1 MAARVQRA
9 VALPPLPAEFCA
21 WFAQRGWAPRAHQIA
36 LLKKAEAGRSVLLIA
51 PTGAGKTLA
60 GFLPSL
66 LDLSRINAAPK
77 RARPGMPVVGPHTL
91 YVSPLKALAVDIHR
105 NLETPVAEMGLPIRL
120 ETRTGDTPVY
130 KRQRQK
136 LDPPDILLTT
146 PEQVALLIASKDAPR
161 FFARLKTVI
170 FDELHSLVVSKRGD
184 LLSLGLA
191 RLRKLAPGLKT
202 IGLSATV
209 AEPDD
214 LCAWLV
220 SQEPAGSKNLADKI
234 VVEGGAQ
241 PDLSILEPEEA
252 RVPWQGH
259 TALYALPAIYE
270 EIKAHKTTLLFVNTR
285 WQAELLFSELWRV
298 NEDSLAIALHHG
310 SLDRGQRRKVE
321 AAMVAGKLRAVVAT
335 STLDLGID
343 WGDVDL
349 VVHVGAPKGASRLAQ
364 RIGRAN
370 HRMDEP
376 SKGILVPGNRF
387 EVLECRAALDANYLG
402 HQDTPPLRDGTLDV
416 LCQHILGMAVAEP
429 FDAVTLHEE
438 ITSAASY
445 RDLSWE
451 TFERAVDFVATGG
464 YALRSY
470 ERYAKIRRRK
480 DGPDKGRWG
489 ITHPRIAQQYR
500 LNVGTIIE
508 QPMLR
513 VRLGKPRAGGVVRGG
528 RVLGQIEEYFLEQLR
543 QGDTFRFA
551 GRVLRFEGIR
561 ENEAFASPADKED
574 ASIPSFEGGKFPLTT
589 YLASQVRAILAD
601 PERWSA
607 LPAQVREWLGYQ
619 EERSVLPG
627 PSDLLVETFPH
638 RDKFYMAAFPF
649 EGRLAHQTLGMLLT
663 RRLERAGA
671 RPLGFVATDYS
682 LAVWALRDLGALF
695 AAGRPSLEA
704 LFDEDM
710 LGDDLEAWMAD
721 SYLLKR
727 TFRNCALIAGLIEKR
742 HPGEEKSGRQ
752 VTVSTDLVYDV
763 LRSHEPDHILLQAT
777 RADAA
782 TGLLDI
788 ARLGE
793 MLFRVKGRI
802 MHQRLERVSP
812 LAVPVM
818 LQIGKEPVFG
828 EAQTDI
834 LADAA
839 EALIREAMG
848 EENSPRD
855 AASGRTLQPTG
866 AEPAAGARRAGPRVR
881 PRVAGRAARLG

>member
-1 MAARVQRA
+1 MAAPVLIRDA
-9 VALPPLPAEFCA
+9 AELLPAEFGA
-21 WFAQRGWAPRAHQIA
+21 WFAQRGWAPRPHQIE
-36 LLKKAEAGRSVLLIA
+36 LLARAEAGESVLLIA

-66 LDLSRINAAPK
+66 VDLTRRGP
-77 RARPGMPVVGPHTL
+77 ARPGQPVFGPHTL

-105 NLETPVAEMGLPIRL
+105 NLEMPVAEMGLPIRL
-120 ETRTGDTPVY
+120 ETRTGDTPMH

-136 LDPPDILLTT
+136 IDPPDILLTT
-146 PEQVALLIASKDAPR
+146 PEQVALLVASKDARR
-161 FFARLKTVI
+161 FFGGLKTVI

-191 RLRKLAPGLKT
+191 RLRTLAPGLQT

-220 SQEPAGSKNLADKI
+220 EQTHGETRRLAARI
-234 VVEGGAQ
+234 VVEGGAA
-241 PDLSILEPEEA
+241 PNLSILESPE
-252 RVPWQGH
+252 RLPWQGH
-259 TALYALPAIYE
+259 TARYALAQIYE
-270 EIKAHKTTLLFVNTR
+270 QIQAHKTTLLFVNTR
-285 WQAELLFSELWRV
+285 WQAELLFSELWRI
-298 NEDSLAIALHHG
+298 NEAALPIALHHG
-310 SLDRGQRRKVE
+310 SLDRGQRRRVE
-321 AAMVAGKLRAVVAT
+321 AAMAEGKLKAVVAT

-343 WGDVDL
+343 WGGVDL
-349 VVHVGAPKGASRLAQ
+349 VIHVGAPKGASRLAQ

-376 SKGILVPGNRF
+376 SKGMLVPANRF

-402 HQDTPPLRDGTLDV
+402 HQDTPPLRPGSLDV

-429 FDAVTLHEE
+429 FDAVALHEE
-438 ITSAASY
+438 ITAAEPY
-445 RDLSWE
+445 RGLPWE

-464 YALRSY
+464 YALRNY

-480 DGPDKGRWG
+480 DGPQKGLWG

-500 LNVGTIIE
+500 LNVGTIVE
-508 QPMLR
+508 APMLK
-513 VRLGKPRAGGVVRGG
+513 VVLGRPKAGVVRGG
-528 RVLGQIEEYFLEQLR
+528 RVLGEIEEYFLEMLR
-543 QGDTFRFA
+543 QGDAFQFA
-551 GRVLRFEGIR
+551 GRTLRFEGIR
-561 ENEAFASPADKED
+561 ENVAYATVAQAEDPLVPAY
-574 ASIPSFEGGKFPLTT
+574 AGGKFPLTT

-601 PERWSA
+601 PARWKA
-607 LPAQVREWLGYQ
+607 LPTQVCEWLQYQ
-619 EERSVLPG
+619 QERSLIPG
-627 PSDLLVETFPH
+627 PDELLIETFPH
-638 RDKFYMAAFPF
+638 HGKFYMAAFPF

-682 LAVWALRDLGALF
+682 LAVWALRDLSELF
-695 AAGRPSLEA
+695 EAGRPSLAE

-727 TFRNCALIAGLIEKR
+727 TFRNCAIISGLIERR
-742 HPGEEKSGRQ
+742 HPGQEKTGRQ

-788 ARLGE
+788 RRLAE
-793 MLFRVKGRI
+793 MLYRVKDRI
-802 MHQRLERVSP
+802 VHQRLTRVSP

-818 LQIGKEPVFG
+818 LEIGREPVFG

-834 LADAA
+834 LAEAA
-839 EALIREAMG
+839 EELIREAMG
-848 EENSPRD
+848 ESTLAAAETVPVNRRPR
-855 AASGRTLQPTG
+855 R
-866 AEPAAGARRAGPRVR
+866 AGARHG
-881 PRVAGRAARLG
+881 

>member
-1 MAARVQRA
+1 VSVPASIPASA
-9 VALPPLPAEFCA
+9 ELLPAPFGG
-21 WFAQRGWAPRAHQIA
+21 WFARQGWAPRPHQLE
-36 LLKKAEAGRSVLLIA
+36 LLAKAQAGRSVLLIA

-66 LDLSRINAAPK
+66 VDLAAND
-77 RARPGMPVVGPHTL
+77 RARPAAAPGAPVIGPHTL
-91 YVSPLKALAVDIHR
+91 YVSPLKALAVDIQR
-105 NLETPVAEMGLPIRL
+105 NLERPVAEIGLPVRL
-120 ETRTGDTPVY
+120 ETRTGDTPLY

-146 PEQVALLIASKDAPR
+146 PEQVALLIASKEARR
-161 FFARLKTVI
+161 FFGRLRTVI

-191 RLRKLAPGLKT
+191 RLRMLAPQLT
-202 IGLSATV
+202 TVGLSATV

-220 SQEPAGSKNLADKI
+220 AQEAGAPRRLADRI
-234 VVEGGAQ
+234 IVEGGAA
-241 PDLSILEPEEA
+241 PELSILQSEE

-259 TALYALPAIYE
+259 TARYALPEVYAA
-270 EIKAHKTTLLFVNTR
+270 IKAHRTTLLFVNTR
-285 WQAELLFSELWRV
+285 WQAELLFSELWRI
-298 NEDSLAIALHHG
+298 NDDALPIALHHG
-310 SLDRGQRRKVE
+310 SLDRTQRRKVE
-321 AAMVAGKLRAVVAT
+321 AAMAAGQLRAVVAT

-376 SKGILVPGNRF
+376 SKGLLVPANRF

-402 HQDTPPLRDGTLDV
+402 HQDTPPLRPGALDV
-416 LCQHILGMAVAEP
+416 LCQHILGIAVAEP
-429 FDAVTLHEE
+429 FDAVELYEE
-438 ITSAASY
+438 ITAAEPY
-445 RDLSWE
+445 RGLPWE
-451 TFERAVDFVATGG
+451 AFERCVDFVATGG
-464 YALRSY
+464 YALKTY

-480 DGPDKGRWG
+480 EGPAKGRWG
-489 ITHPRIAQQYR
+489 IAHPSIAQQYR
-500 LNVGTIIE
+500 LNVGTIVE
-508 QPMLR
+508 SPMLK
-513 VRLGKPRAGGVVRGG
+513 VLLGRPRKEGPLRGG
-528 RVLGQIEEYFLEQLR
+528 RVLGEIEESFLEMLTA
-543 QGDTFRFA
+543 GDAFQFA
-551 GRVLRFEGIR
+551 GRTLRFEGIR
-561 ENEAFASPADKED
+561 ENIAYATPAETED
-574 ASIPSFEGGKFPLTT
+574 PLVPAYAGGKFPLTT
-589 YLASQVRAILAD
+589 FLAAQVRAILAD
-601 PERWSA
+601 PARWKA
-607 LPAQVREWLGYQ
+607 LPTQVCEWLEFQ
-619 EERSVLPG
+619 RERSVLPG
-627 PSDLLVETFPH
+627 PDQLLVETFPH
-638 RDKFYMAAFPF
+638 RGTFYMTAFPF

-682 LAVWALRDLGALF
+682 LAVWARRDLGQLF
-695 AAGRPSLEA
+695 ADGRPSLAA

-727 TFRNCALIAGLIEKR
+727 TFRYCAVISGLIERR
-742 HPGEEKSGRQ
+742 HPGQEKTGRQ

-763 LRSHEPDHILLQAT
+763 LRRHEPDHILLQAT

-788 ARLGE
+788 RRLGE
-793 MLFRVKGRI
+793 MLSRVKGRI
-802 MHQRLERVSP
+802 MHQPLERVSP
-812 LAVPVM
+812 LSVPI
-818 LQIGKEPVFG
+818 LLEIGRETVAGG
-828 EAQTDI
+828 EAQNDI

-848 EENSPRD
+848 GEIGPAPPAHD
-855 AASGRTLQPTG
+855 AA
-866 AEPAAGARRAGPRVR
+866 AEPAGA
-881 PRVAGRAARLG
+881 AARHG